1 MTEIKESTSGDNEK
15 TIEKLKNENADLR
28 RKLKELQKKN
38 ASLREKLSYSEE
50 KPLGTIEEKKPLK
63 LFKKQKKKELS
74 DSSKGQDESVVSK
87 ETDLEITSDFDTPSV
102 PLSTMHKSIME
113 GDSRRMCPSCDNNQ
127 HKFIYEEKDKTH
139 ILMDYPRIYGKK
151 YKCGNC
157 GAEWRLPVAL
167 E

>member
-1 MTEIKESTSGDNEK
+1 MTEIKESPQGNNEK

-28 RKLKELQKKN
+28 RRIKELQKENSK
-38 ASLREKLSYSEE
+38 LRSVSEE
-50 KPLGTIEEKKPLK
+50 KSLVPKEIKKPLK
-63 LFKKQKKKELS
+63 IFKKQKKADSTKEPKAS
-74 DSSKGQDESVVSK
+74 DVSKGM
-87 ETDLEITSDFDTPSV
+87 DLEISSEFEPPSV
-102 PLSTMHKSIME
+102 PLSTMHRSIMV
-113 GDSRRMCPSCDNNQ
+113 GDSRRMCPSCDNTHHQ
-127 HKFIYEEKDKTH
+127 SIYEETDKTH